1 MDIREELRKASEAG
15 LSIAAVAKEVGIDP
29 SMLQKWVKGNR
40 NLKEEK
46 QQWVAEEL
54 LRRKALWNN
63 IMVE

>member
-40 NLKEEK
+40 NLKEDK
-46 QQWVAEEL
+46 QQWVAKEL
-54 LRRKALWNN
+54 LRRKALWDN